1 MVEHTTHNRCVAGS
15 IPAIATGIFPITS
28 SLVLTGSRS
37 AKVKAAVSSGF
48 IFGSLFFYQHPLGAW
63 RNW

>member
-28 SLVLTGSRS
+28 SLALTGLRS
-37 AKVKAAVSSGF
+37 AKVKDAAKVVAPSGVADLLN
-48 IFGSLFFYQHPLGAW
+48 SNL
-63 RNW
+63 